1 MFCLRDALLG
11 LCSFAILLLISA
23 RLGAEPLFEDDSV
36 LEVKLTGPF
45 GTTFK
50 DMEDRT
56 ERPFIFESAGVEYPV
71 KVRLRGHSRL
81 RVCDFPPLRLN
92 FRKSDISE
100 SVFAGQDKLK
110 LVTHC
115 RNYDR
120 AEQNMLEEYAA
131 YRILNVLTDLS
142 YRVRLFRIN
151 YADTDGELPE
161 TAANHYGFVLETA
174 ENLAERIG
182 ATPVVM
188 KGVPKRRHDLE
199 LAALVYVYQYLI
211 ANTDWGLVK
220 ADYAEGCC
228 HNIDLFELDNT
239 VLIVPYDLDLSGLV
253 NANYAFP
260 DELLRIKKV
269 TQRLYRGLCTDR
281 AVLVAAIDEVI
292 ARETQILDTLLET
305 PGLTEDNRNKATKFL
320 GRFFEQARN
329 KDKLIKNFEKRCI
342 G

>member
-1 MFCLRDALLG
+1 MFRSRDALLG
-11 LCSFAILLLISA
+11 IWSFAILLLMSA
-23 RLGAEPLFEDDSV
+23 RLGAEPLFDDDSV
-36 LEVKLTGPF
+36 LEVTLTGPF
-45 GTTFK
+45 GTTLE

-56 ERPFIFESAGVEYPV
+56 ERPFIFETAGVEYPV
-71 KVRLRGHSRL
+71 KVRLRGRSRL

-115 RNYDR
+115 RNYGR

-151 YADTDGELPE
+151 YADTDGELSE
-161 TAANHYGFVLETA
+161 KAANHYGFVLETA
-174 ENLAERIG
+174 GHLAERIG

-188 KGVPKRRHDLE
+188 NGVPKRRHDLE

-220 ADYAEGCC
+220 ADYSEGCC
-228 HNIDLFELDNT
+228 HNVDLFERDNT

-260 DELLRIKKV
+260 DENLRIKKV

-281 AVLVAAIDEVI
+281 AVLSEAIDKVVASEAKILEVL
-292 ARETQILDTLLET
+292 QQT
-305 PGLTEDNRNKATKFL
+305 PGLAEDNRSKAIKFL

-329 KDKLIKNFEKRCI
+329 KEKLIKNFEKRCI